1 MLLTFEQFKEQTDP
15 NAVPQV
21 FRTKELNDIL
31 AVWIFFE
38 RYLKENGGH
47 NLIEPL
53 YLKKFEVGVRS
64 RDYSEAEISELF
76 RIFEETGE

>member
-15 NAVPQV
+15 NSVPQV

-31 AVWIFFE
+31 AIWIFFE
-38 RYLKENGGH
+38 RYLKENGRH
-47 NLIEPL
+47 ELIEPL
-53 YLKKFEVGVRS
+53 YLKKFEVAVRS
-64 RDYSEAEISELF
+64 RDYSDAEISELF

>member
-15 NAVPQV
+15 NTVPQV

-38 RYLKENGGH
+38 RYLKENGRYE
-47 NLIEPL
+47 LIEPL
-53 YLKKFEVGVRS
+53 YLKKFEVAVRS
-64 RDYSEAEISELF
+64 RDYSDAEISELF

>member
-15 NAVPQV
+15 NTVPRV

-31 AVWIFFE
+31 SLWIFFE
-38 RYLKENGGH
+38 RYLKENGKH
-47 NLIEPL
+47 ELIEPL

-64 RDYSEAEISELF
+64 RDYSDAEISELF